1 MLAMPRLPAPTATV
15 SPRLTGSRAVS
26 MAARTPAGMSARR
39 SRGKDCLTRY
49 IVGNGMA
56 G

>member
-15 SPRLTGSRAVS
+15 SPRLTGSRAS
-26 MAARTPAGMSARR
+26 AMAVRTPAGMSAKRWR
-39 SRGKDCLTRY
+39 WKDCLTLY
-49 IVGNGMA
+49 ILGNGMA